1 MQCGLQ
7 TFPLY
12 FSNLSVN
19 HILFFMTQS
28 REDVTAILNR
38 YEVSLNAFFE
48 NEEDAKPFAK
58 DQVHKTTAKDSQTE
72 TMLCIGS

>member
-1 MQCGLQ
+1 
-7 TFPLY
+7 
-12 FSNLSVN
+12 
-19 HILFFMTQS
+19 MTQS

-48 NEEDAKPFAK
+48 NEEEAKQFAK
-58 DQVHKTTAKDSQTE
+58 DQVYKTTAKDSQTE